1 MHIWE
6 SQVRYIWEL
15 IVVVFFEVRSGSKL
29 EVAYKIV
36 VVFMIL
42 WKFMFGV
49 FLGKKKLIFAD
60 LVLF

>member
-1 MHIWE
+1 
-6 SQVRYIWEL
+6 VRYIWEW

-49 FLGKKKLIFAD
+49 FFGKKS
-60 LVLF
+60 